1 MYSRLLQFL
10 RCPTCQS
17 ELSCVALETQNPA
30 AGGEIVSGLLHCGE
44 ATHWFPIVRGIPR
57 MLPDA
62 IQEHWSTIKD
72 LIPQPT
78 PNALIPLVAS
88 LQSQG
93 TVTYHQA
100 TRKNFSHEWDQFDLG
115 DRTWGILL
123 SDRVQ
128 WFFLNSL
135 NIPKADLVG
144 KLMLDAGCGNG
155 SQSVAYSAL
164 GLEVIAVDLSSG
176 VEKGYVYR
184 HSHPGARP
192 ERVHFVQA
200 NLQHPPLAPNILDI
214 IHSAGVLHHTP
225 DTLTT
230 FRALRPLL
238 KSGGTFYVW
247 LYRYEKF
254 VTPVVNSIRVVSTKI
269 PPSSFAR
276 IARLMAVPFMIFC
289 QTVNALGIRKYSN
302 MSRRE
307 AALALM
313 DIFGA
318 PYAYYHSFDE
328 VRGWYQAAGFG
339 EIWPCNEG
347 RRGFGVCGRDGS
359 EVIFSMSDLV
369 QPQSSSVAPQNPK
382 VQLMHGESA

>member
-1 MYSRLLQFL
+1 M
-10 RCPTCQS
+10 
-17 ELSCVALETQNPA
+17 ETQNPA
-30 AGGEIVSGLLHCGE
+30 DGSEIVSGLLHCGE
-44 ATHWFPIVRGIPR
+44 TAHWFPIVRGIPR

-78 PNALIPLVAS
+78 PDALIPLVAS

-100 TRKNFSHEWDQFDLG
+100 TRENFSHEWDHFDLG

-135 NIPKADLVG
+135 NIPKEDLVG

-176 VEKGYVYR
+176 VEKGYAYR
-184 HSHPGARP
+184 YAHTGARP
-192 ERVHFVQA
+192 ECVHFVQA

-254 VTPVVNSIRVVSTKI
+254 VTPVVNSIRAVSTKI

-276 IARLMAVPFMIFC
+276 IARLLAVPFMIFC

-318 PYAYYHSFDE
+318 PYAYYHSYDE

-339 EIWPCNEG
+339 EIWYCNED
-347 RRGFGVCGRDGS
+347 RRGFGVCGREGS
-359 EVIFSMSDLV
+359 EAVSSVPDLV
-369 QPQSSSVAPQNPK
+369 QPQSPSVAPQNPK

>member
-1 MYSRLLQFL
+1 
-10 RCPTCQS
+10 
-17 ELSCVALETQNPA
+17 LSCLALETQNPA
-30 AGGEIVSGLLHCGE
+30 EGSEIVSGLLHCRE

-72 LIPQPT
+72 LIRQPL
-78 PNALIPLVAS
+78 PEGLASLITT

-93 TVTYHQA
+93 DINYHRA
-100 TRKNFSHEWDQFDLG
+100 TRENFSHEWNHHDLG
-115 DRTWGILL
+115 DRTWGIRL

-135 NIPKADLVG
+135 NIPKEELVG

-164 GLEVIAVDLSSG
+164 GLEVIALDLSSG
-176 VEKGYVYR
+176 VEKGYGYR
-184 HSHPGARP
+184 HLHSGAQP
-192 ERVHFVQA
+192 ERVHFVQG
-200 NLQHPPLAPNILDI
+200 NLQQPPLAPNVVDI

-254 VTPVVNSIRVVSTKI
+254 VTPVVNSIRAVSTKI
-269 PPSSFAR
+269 PPSSFAQ
-276 IARLMAVPFMIFC
+276 IARLLAVPFMIFC
-289 QTVNALGIRKYSN
+289 QTLDVLGIRKYSSMN
-302 MSRRE
+302 RRE

-318 PYAYYHSFDE
+318 PYAYYHSYDE

-339 EIWPCNEG
+339 EIWYCNEG

-359 EVIFSMSDLV
+359 AEVTSVLPDLV
-369 QPQSSSVAPQNPK
+369 QPQSTQVAPPTVK